1 MMSSVWF
8 HIKIRKIIKISQRFL
23 KIKIRNVGFEG
34 IVISPSVSL
43 NSLNILFGVK
53 LHEGSLIHE
62 IASGSVTTSMNRST
76 VKSRFL
82 FFKLSKCQSKLC
94 QQYQQDHQEHMIW
107 WRDMVIGTGGRKGT
121 NKMQFRFFFAVHVW
135 LFALGF
141 LAALMNFVLLAL
153 KGACIEFLS
162 KKVIMITCP
171 IIFTNKWNYFNS

>member
-1 MMSSVWF
+1 M
-8 HIKIRKIIKISQRFL
+8 
-23 KIKIRNVGFEG
+23 
-34 IVISPSVSL
+34 
-43 NSLNILFGVK
+43 
-53 LHEGSLIHE
+53 LIHE

-135 LFALGF
+135 LFASDF
-141 LAALMNFVLLAL
+141 LAALMNFVLLAS
-153 KGACIEFLS
+153 KGRIFITESCHDYMSNHFWRKRENILIHKSNHNHSRGLLLLFL
-162 KKVIMITCP
+162 TQ
-171 IIFTNKWNYFNS
+171 